1 MANRPIQT
9 TFLDVSRG
17 LGFGLLYHPV
27 IGKNKPEQ
35 YPFITR
41 FRTYRP
47 AKSKKG
53 L

>member
-1 MANRPIQT
+1 MANETKT

-27 IGKNKPEQ
+27 IGKIKTEH
-35 YPFITR
+35 YPFVTR

-47 AKSKKG
+47 ATAKKR